1 MRKLSL
7 VALALGATLAT
18 SAASAAVIDFESV
31 PTGVT
36 SSVTVNDVT
45 FTFTAGD
52 GTFNVDSASPGFPI
66 SNHSLISFMRNPG
79 TGAFN
84 ATRPGGF
91 SLFSIGC
98 GDFAPS
104 DDDDCRLDAYS
115 AGNVLLDSSS
125 FTQPQGHP
133 GGGGMMSVSSAT
145 PIAYVRFYELG
156 SFAGA
161 VYWDNVEYSEARA
174 TPEPASLALLGLGLL
189 GIGAARRRR

>member
-7 VALALGATLAT
+7 VALALGATLAA

-31 PTGVT
+31 PLGVT

-45 FTFTAGD
+45 FTFLAGD
-52 GTFNVDSASPGFPI
+52 GTFNVDNQSPGFPI
-66 SNHSLISFMRNPG
+66 SNHNLISFFRNPG
-79 TGAFN
+79 TGAFD

-98 GDFAPS
+98 GDFGA
-104 DDDDCRLDAYS
+104 DDDDCRLEAYS
-115 AGNVLLDSSS
+115 AGNVLLDSAS
-125 FTQPQGHP
+125 FFNPP
-133 GGGGMMSVSSAT
+133 GNFGGGMMSVSSAT

-161 VYWDNVEYSEARA
+161 VYWDNVEYREAA
-174 TPEPASLALLGLGLL
+174 APTPEPASLALLGLGLL
-189 GIGAARRRR
+189 GLGAARRRR

>member
-7 VALALGATLAT
+7 VALALGTTLAA

-31 PTGVT
+31 PTGGY

-52 GTFNVDSASPGFPI
+52 GTFDVEAASPGFPI
-66 SNHSLISFMRNPG
+66 SNHSLISFRRNPG
-79 TGAFN
+79 PGAFN

-91 SLFSIGC
+91 GLFSIGC
-98 GDFAPS
+98 GDFGA
-104 DDDDCRLDAYS
+104 DDDDCRLEAYS
-115 AGNVLLDSSS
+115 AGNVLLDSAS
-125 FTQPQGHP
+125 FFNPASNF
-133 GGGGMMSVSSAT
+133 GGGMMSVSSAT
-145 PIAYVRFYELG
+145 PIAYVRFYEVG

-161 VYWDNVEYSEARA
+161 VYWDNVEYTEARA